1 MNPYS
6 TNQYVQQM
14 MQQMAQQP
22 QSVPMP
28 LQHVKEQ
35 IISYPG
41 IDSPEQLSTLPPVPN
56 TIYLGLNLRDGKIYM
71 RRMNNDGLMDVKT
84 FSVTTE
90 QTKKT
95 DNAEILDR
103 LTKIESNQ
111 IDIQSIMDQI
121 SKLKSSQT
129 NIQAIADRMAK
140 LEKKIGGKHEST
152 NDFNFDE

>member
-28 LQHVKEQ
+28 LQPVKEQ

-56 TIYLGLNLRDGKIYM
+56 TIYLGVNLKDGKIYM

-95 DNAEILDR
+95 DVGEILDR

-111 IDIQSIMDQI
+111 IDTQSIMDHI
-121 SKLKSSQT
+121 SKLESHQSDVR
-129 NIQAIADRMAK
+129 AIADRMAK